1 MADSLAAIKKLV
13 FEERKITPEELWNAI
28 LDDYTSEESQ
38 RIQEMLIND
47 APKYGND
54 IDEVDQLVVDVY
66 NIYIDEMKNIQ
77 ILVMEEVQSVGFV
90 MLVLQVFLPTL
101 DKAMAQWLLQM
112 EEKHIHLLLRDV
124 HQLMRW
130 IKRTNCCV

>member
-1 MADSLAAIKKLV
+1 MYK
-13 FEERKITPEELWNAI
+13 RQELWNAI

-66 NIYIDEMKNIQ
+66 NIC
-77 ILVMEEVQSVGFV
+77 
-90 MLVLQVFLPTL
+90 
-101 DKAMAQWLLQM
+101 LLYTS
-112 EEKHIHLLLRDV
+112 R
-124 HQLMRW
+124 
-130 IKRTNCCV
+130 CV

>member
-1 MADSLAAIKKLV
+1 
-13 FEERKITPEELWNAI
+13 
-28 LDDYTSEESQ
+28 
-38 RIQEMLIND
+38 MLIND

-101 DKAMAQWLLQM
+101 DKVMAQWLLQM